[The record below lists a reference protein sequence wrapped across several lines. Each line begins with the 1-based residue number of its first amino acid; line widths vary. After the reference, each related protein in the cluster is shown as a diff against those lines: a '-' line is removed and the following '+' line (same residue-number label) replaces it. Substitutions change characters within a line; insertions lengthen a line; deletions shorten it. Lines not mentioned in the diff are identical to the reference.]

1 MWSSSSQI
9 SLNAG
14 PSRER
19 RLARLRHLSVW
30 MAQGCLA
37 SCLALPMAMG
47 AYWLT
52 TPSRALFGAA
62 GLPGVPPMELG
73 LTVRALGFLMAMVPL
88 GALVFGLWNARSCFR
103 DFAAGRL
110 YGLSTLTRLRAFSL
124 GVAASALLKPLA
136 GAALSLLLSWHRG
149 PGEKS
154 LVLTVG
160 SDTLIALLFAGT
172 VAVMAW
178 IMGEAIALSDE
189 NQQFV

>member
-1 MWSSSSQI
+1 MWSSSPRMIQ
-9 SLNAG
+9 NTG
-14 PSRER
+14 PARER
-19 RLARLRHLSVW
+19 RLARLRHLSAW

-37 SCLALPMAMG
+37 TGVVLPLAMG

-52 TPSRALFGAA
+52 TPSRELFAAA

-73 LTVRALGFLMAMVPL
+73 LSIRALGFLIAMVPL
-88 GALVFGLWNARSCFR
+88 GALVFGLLNARSCFR

-110 YGLSTLTRLRAFSL
+110 YGLSTLTRLQAFAL
-124 GVAASALLKPLA
+124 GVAASALLKPVA
-136 GAALSLLLSWHRG
+136 GAALSLLLSWHGG

>member
-1 MWSSSSQI
+1 MWSSSIQMPANTI
-9 SLNAG
+9 PA
-14 PSRER
+14 RDR
-19 RLARLRHLSVW
+19 RLARLRRFSAW
-30 MAQGCLA
+30 MATGCLA
-37 SCLALPMAMG
+37 TCTALPLAMG

-52 TPSRALFGAA
+52 TPSPALFGAA
-62 GLPGVPPMELG
+62 GLPGVPPLELA
-73 LTVRALGFLMAMVPL
+73 TAVRTMGFLIAMVPL
-88 GALVFGLWNARSCFR
+88 GALIFGLLNARRCFR

-110 YGLSTLTRLRAFSL
+110 YGLSTVRRLRAFAL
-124 GVAASALLKPLA
+124 GVAASALLKPVA

-172 VAVMAW
+172 VAIMAW
-178 IMGEAIALSDE
+178 VMGEAMALSEE

>member
-1 MWSSSSQI
+1 MWSSAPQMP
-9 SLNAG
+9 LNTG
-14 PSRER
+14 PSRDR

-37 SCLALPMAMG
+37 TSVALPLAMG
-47 AYWLT
+47 AYWFT
-52 TPSRALFGAA
+52 TPSRALFAAA
-62 GLPGVPPMELG
+62 GLPGVPPMEL
-73 LTVRALGFLMAMVPL
+73 TFAMRALGLLIALVPL
-88 GALVFGLWNARSCFR
+88 GALVFGLLNARRCFR

-110 YGLSTLTRLRAFSL
+110 YGLSTITRLRAFAL

-136 GAALSLLLSWHRG
+136 GVGLSLLLSWHAG

-154 LVLTVG
+154 LVLAVG

-172 VAVMAW
+172 VAIMAW